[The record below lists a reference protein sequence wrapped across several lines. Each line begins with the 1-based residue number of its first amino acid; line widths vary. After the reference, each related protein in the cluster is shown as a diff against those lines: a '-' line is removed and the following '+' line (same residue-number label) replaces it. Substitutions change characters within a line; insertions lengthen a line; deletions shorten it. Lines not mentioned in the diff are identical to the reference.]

1 MQKIHIIKTDGLLFA
16 AIFLANLFHFI
27 GLEYSPPGFYMDEA
41 FGAVQALCIQ
51 LSGQDFLGNPLPL
64 FAVNAVGNVYTPPF
78 LYGEVLWTF
87 IFGNSVTGFRS
98 FIGFVTSLTILFIYL
113 FVKNRVGSKA
123 ALWVAFAGSIMP
135 WSFIFSR
142 IAWDPPLATLFISMF
157 LWSSTFKKYNWIAG
171 VFLAFAAY
179 SYPPMRLMA
188 PVLLVLMPGVSL
200 RFKLIN
206 MLVAGFVCMPLAWY
220 MLSNQDFM
228 IRSHMMAIWSPFYGN
243 PFRNYEIDAL
253 LKVIWI
259 NFSSHFGF
267 NFLFLHGEHSLRSSI
282 QTFGM
287 LSWLD
292 LFAYAII
299 PIFLIW
305 GKFRTKGLIIFT
317 LAEKQLIYLGI
328 IGVILSCIP
337 SSLTHE
343 GVPNAVRSLTMWLF
357 FSLLTGMLISK
368 FLEKV
373 PSPFIRLGLLGMGI
387 SFFVLFLF
395 SYFIHYPV
403 IAKEAFQM
411 DYFTA
416 YSLPKVQKGSAH
428 TCKDIREYFEVSAR
442 PEVYVGDQISFAES
456 FQPSSKLLWDNWY
469 EKEAWGVW
477 SNGKR
482 ASLHF
487 PKRDK
492 ASNSIDLEIKGL
504 ITGKNPSQLVRVKIN
519 GEVTPINLS
528 SANAKVFRIPISNPS
543 NNSLSIEI
551 ETPDAKSPMQ
561 AGFSNGDNRKLGIGL
576 ISVTFN

>member
-1 MQKIHIIKTDGLLFA
+1 
-16 AIFLANLFHFI
+16 
-27 GLEYSPPGFYMDEA
+27 
-41 FGAVQALCIQ
+41 
-51 LSGQDFLGNPLPL
+51 
-64 FAVNAVGNVYTPPF
+64 
-78 LYGEVLWTF
+78 
-87 IFGNSVTGFRS
+87 
-98 FIGFVTSLTILFIYL
+98 
-113 FVKNRVGSKA
+113 
-123 ALWVAFAGSIMP
+123 
-135 WSFIFSR
+135 
-142 IAWDPPLATLFISMF
+142 
-157 LWSSTFKKYNWIAG
+157 
-171 VFLAFAAY
+171 
-179 SYPPMRLMA
+179 
-188 PVLLVLMPGVSL
+188 
-200 RFKLIN
+200 
-206 MLVAGFVCMPLAWY
+206 MLVAGFVCLPLAWY

-328 IGVILSCIP
+328 IGAILSCIP

-357 FSLLTGMLISK
+357 FSLLTGILISK

-373 PSPFIRLGLLGMGI
+373 PSPFIRLGLLGMGT